1 MARSKQ
7 ASGSPPETPEIEV
20 GDPEARARQICLR
33 LLTIAPRT
41 RAQLAQAM
49 HRRGVPDEAAE
60 NVLSRFTDVG
70 LIDDAAFARAWVE
83 SRHHSRGLSR
93 RSLSAELRRQG
104 VESDEIREA
113 VETLDPEQEV
123 ATARRLVGQKMAGTR
138 GQPPE
143 VRIRRAA
150 GTLARKGYPP
160 GLVFRLIKEV
170 LEQEGPQSSAE
181 AEPEAEAFDLDPD
194 QYLDPD
200 EQLLPVAS
208 PPRPARPT
216 HQPAAFTEHPHR
228 AVAHGSRTDRER
240 TAKQPPSRIRHA
252 PNSPNALV
260 LTHLSSR

>member
-7 ASGSPPETPEIEV
+7 ASGSPSETPEIEV

-41 RAQLAQAM
+41 RAQLAQAL
-49 HRRGVPDEAAE
+49 HRRGVPDKAAE

-123 ATARRLVGQKMAGTR
+123 ATARRLVEQKLAGTR

-143 VRIRRAA
+143 VRVRRAA

-160 GLVFRLIKEV
+160 GLIFRLIKEV
-170 LEQEGPQSSAE
+170 LEHEGPRSEAE
-181 AEPEAEAFDLDPD
+181 AEVLDLDPD
-194 QYLDPD
+194 QYVDPG
-200 EQLLPVAS
+200 E
-208 PPRPARPT
+208 
-216 HQPAAFTEHPHR
+216 
-228 AVAHGSRTDRER
+228 
-240 TAKQPPSRIRHA
+240 
-252 PNSPNALV
+252 
-260 LTHLSSR
+260 

>member
-7 ASGSPPETPEIEV
+7 ASGSPSQTSEIEV

-41 RAQLAQAM
+41 RAHLAQAL

-123 ATARRLVGQKMAGTR
+123 ATARRLVEQKLAGTR

-143 VRIRRAA
+143 VRVRRAA
-150 GTLARKGYPP
+150 GTLARKGYPAP
-160 GLVFRLIKEV
+160 IAYRVVREALD
-170 LEQEGPQSSAE
+170 QEGAD
-181 AEPEAEAFDLDPD
+181 AAAAGIDLDDMALTMADGDADPAQAHPEGPFSPD
-194 QYLDPD
+194 ADPW
-200 EQLLPVAS
+200 
-208 PPRPARPT
+208 
-216 HQPAAFTEHPHR
+216 
-228 AVAHGSRTDRER
+228 
-240 TAKQPPSRIRHA
+240 
-252 PNSPNALV
+252 
-260 LTHLSSR
+260 

>member
-7 ASGSPPETPEIEV
+7 ASGSPTETSEIEV

-33 LLTIAPRT
+33 LLTIAPLT
-41 RAQLAQAM
+41 RAHLAQAL

-123 ATARRLVGQKMAGTR
+123 ATARRLVEQKLAGTR

-143 VRIRRAA
+143 VRVRRAA

-160 GLVFRLIKEV
+160 GLIFRLIKEV
-170 LEQEGPQSSAE
+170 LEQEGPRSEAE
-181 AEPEAEAFDLDPD
+181 AEVLDLDPD
-194 QYLDPD
+194 QYVDPG
-200 EQLLPVAS
+200 E
-208 PPRPARPT
+208 
-216 HQPAAFTEHPHR
+216 
-228 AVAHGSRTDRER
+228 
-240 TAKQPPSRIRHA
+240 
-252 PNSPNALV
+252 
-260 LTHLSSR
+260 